1 VNKFK
6 ALSLQKITFMS
17 KSKIIIAIDGHSSC
31 GKSTI
36 SKEVAKKLEYTYV
49 DSGAMYRA
57 VTLFALRNKLI
68 SDGVVNSAE
77 LIKRLPEIHISFN
90 FNPKEQKSDTFLN
103 GENIEN
109 EIRELE
115 VSNNVSPVATIK
127 EVRAALVEIQ
137 KRLGKERGIVMDG
150 RDIGTVVYPDAELKL
165 FVTASAAI
173 RAQRRYDEL
182 TAKGSAV
189 SYEEILKNV
198 EERDYIDQNRA
209 ESPLKKAEDAIVL
222 DNSNM
227 TREEQLNW
235 VLDKVKNLLHED

>member
-1 VNKFK
+1 MD
-6 ALSLQKITFMS
+6 Q
-17 KSKIIIAIDGHSSC
+17 SKIIIAVDGHSSC

-36 SKEVAKKLEYTYV
+36 SKEVAKMLEYTYV
-49 DSGAMYRA
+49 DSGSMYRA
-57 VTLFALRNKLI
+57 VTLFALRNNLI
-68 SDGVVNSAE
+68 INGIVNSHE
-77 LIKRLPEIHISFN
+77 LIKRLPDIHISFKY
-90 FNPKEQKSDTFLN
+90 NPKDQKSDTFLN
-103 GENIEN
+103 GENVEK

-137 KRLGKERGIVMDG
+137 KELGKERGIVMDG

-165 FVTASAAI
+165 FVTASPTI
-173 RAQRRYDEL
+173 RAQRRFYEL
-182 TAKGSAV
+182 TAKGSIV
-189 SYEEILKNV
+189 SFDEILKNV

>member
-1 VNKFK
+1 
-6 ALSLQKITFMS
+6 MS

-36 SKEVAKKLEYTYV
+36 SKELAKKLEYTYV

-68 SDGVVNSAE
+68 SNGVVNSSE
-77 LIKRLPEIHISFN
+77 LIKRLPEIHISFK

-137 KRLGKERGIVMDG
+137 KGLGKERGIVMDG
-150 RDIGTVVYPDAELKL
+150 RDIGTVVYPNAELKL
-165 FVTASAAI
+165 FVTASATI

>member
-1 VNKFK
+1 
-6 ALSLQKITFMS
+6 MS

-36 SKEVAKKLEYTYV
+36 SKELAKRLEYTYV

-68 SDGVVNSAE
+68 SNGVVNSSE
-77 LIKRLPEIHISFN
+77 LIKRLPEIHISFK

-137 KRLGKERGIVMDG
+137 KGLGKERGIVMDG
-150 RDIGTVVYPDAELKL
+150 RDIGTVVYPNAELKL
-165 FVTASAAI
+165 FVTASATI

>member
-1 VNKFK
+1 MIN
-6 ALSLQKITFMS
+6 Q
-17 KSKIIIAIDGHSSC
+17 SKIIIAVDGHSSC

-36 SKEVAKKLEYTYV
+36 SKELAKRLKYTYV
-49 DSGAMYRA
+49 DSGSMYRA
-57 VTLFALRNKLI
+57 VTLFALRNNLI
-68 SDGVVNSAE
+68 NNGIVNSSE
-77 LIKRLPEIHISFN
+77 LVKKLPEIHISFKY
-90 FNPKEQKSDTFLN
+90 NPKEQKSDTFLN
-103 GENIEN
+103 GENIEK

-127 EVRAALVEIQ
+127 EVRATLVEIQ
-137 KRLGKERGIVMDG
+137 QELGKEKGLVMDG

-165 FVTASAAI
+165 FMTASPTI

-182 TAKGSAV
+182 IAKGSIV
-189 SYEEILKNV
+189 SFEEILKNV

-209 ESPLKKAEDAIVL
+209 ESPLKKAKDAIVL

-235 VLDKVKNLLHED
+235 VIGKVKELLHEN